1 MKRRPVLAIAVLSG
15 IGIAA
20 FMGGPV
26 VLSQSPPP
34 AKLRSDPIS
43 FRDVV
48 KAAMPAVVSVESRAT
63 VSRNGRVRGSR
74 STDET
79 PVPDNFR
86 KFLEE
91 QERKYGEGSASVGT
105 EQTIGFGSGFI
116 VDAKGIVVTNNHVVE
131 NAEVV
136 EITLTDGRKFKS
148 TDIKADQR
156 TDLAIVRLDTKG
168 TKLPSLEFGDSNQM
182 EIGDRVLAIGAPFGL
197 SGTVTHGIISAKSRD
212 LKLNRYDDFIQTDAA
227 INMGNSGGPLIN
239 LEGKVVGINSVIQSR
254 SGGFQGVSM
263 AISSNMAKPVL
274 DSLVRDGVVK
284 RPYIGIEA
292 ANATPDAMA
301 QFGLQHGGVLVGK
314 VRDRGP
320 ASKGGLKADDA
331 ILSINGKAIKD
342 IRELQRTV
350 ASQTVGSTIDI
361 SVLRDGKPMAL
372 KVKLEEE
379 PANYGAELGSPRNR
393 RMTMDNEGITVE
405 HAGIELA
412 NVNATQAEQR
422 GLNQKGAA
430 AIVSVEPGSVAQS
443 SGLRPGMVIVKV
455 NKKSVTSATE
465 AKEAIEE
472 TIAGDGALLHVQV
485 NESMVVIL
493 LKSK

>member
-26 VLSQSPPP
+26 ALSQSPPP
-34 AKLRSDPIS
+34 ATLRSDPIS

-63 VSRNGRVRGSR
+63 VSRNGKVRGSR

-91 QERKYGEGSASVGT
+91 QERKYGEGSASAGT

-116 VDAKGIVVTNNHVVE
+116 VDVKGIVVTNNHVVE

-197 SGTVTHGIISAKSRD
+197 SGSVTHGIISAKSRD

-227 INMGNSGGPLIN
+227 INPGNSGGPLIN
-239 LEGKVVGINSVIQSR
+239 LEGKVVGINSAIKSR
-254 SGGFQGVSM
+254 NGGFQGVSM
-263 AISSNMAKPVL
+263 AISSNMARTVL
-274 DSLVRDGVVK
+274 DALVRDGVVK

-292 ANATPDAMA
+292 AEATPDAMA
-301 QFGLQHGGVLVGK
+301 QLGLPNGCVLIGK

-331 ILSINGKAIKD
+331 ITSINGKSIKD
-342 IRELQRTV
+342 IRELQRTI
-350 ASQTVGSTIDI
+350 AGQAVGSTIDI
-361 SVLRDGKPMAL
+361 NVLRDGKPMAL

-379 PANYGAELGSPRNR
+379 PENYGGPGFPRNR
-393 RMTMDNEGITVE
+393 RVTVDNEGITVE

-412 NVNATQAEQR
+412 NVSATQTEQR

-430 AIVSVEPGSVAQS
+430 AIISVEPGSIAHAA
-443 SGLRPGMVIVKV
+443 GLRPGMVIAKV
-455 NKKSVTSATE
+455 NKKAVTSAAE
-465 AKEAIEE
+465 AKVAIEG
-472 TIAGDGALLHVQV
+472 TINGDGALLHVQV
-485 NESMVVIL
+485 DGAMVVVL
-493 LKSK
+493 LKAK

>member
-1 MKRRPVLAIAVLSG
+1 
-15 IGIAA
+15 
-20 FMGGPV
+20 
-26 VLSQSPPP
+26 
-34 AKLRSDPIS
+34 
-43 FRDVV
+43 
-48 KAAMPAVVSVESRAT
+48 
-63 VSRNGRVRGSR
+63 
-74 STDET
+74 
-79 PVPDNFR
+79 
-86 KFLEE
+86 
-91 QERKYGEGSASVGT
+91 
-105 EQTIGFGSGFI
+105 
-116 VDAKGIVVTNNHVVE
+116 
-131 NAEVV
+131 
-136 EITLTDGRKFKS
+136 
-148 TDIKADQR
+148 
-156 TDLAIVRLDTKG
+156 
-168 TKLPSLEFGDSNQM
+168 
-182 EIGDRVLAIGAPFGL
+182 
-197 SGTVTHGIISAKSRD
+197 
-212 LKLNRYDDFIQTDAA
+212 
-227 INMGNSGGPLIN
+227 
-239 LEGKVVGINSVIQSR
+239 
-254 SGGFQGVSM
+254 
-263 AISSNMAKPVL
+263 
-274 DSLVRDGVVK
+274 
-284 RPYIGIEA
+284 
-292 ANATPDAMA
+292 
-301 QFGLQHGGVLVGK
+301 
-314 VRDRGP
+314 
-320 ASKGGLKADDA
+320 
-331 ILSINGKAIKD
+331 LSINGKAIKD
-342 IRELQRTV
+342 IGELQRTV